1 MAGMHPAGDV
11 PQWVVDA
18 LDFAG
23 ISLDGVAKLKP
34 AHDFYDKVPQTAR
47 IPAV

>member
-1 MAGMHPAGDV
+1 VARLHPAGDV

-23 ISLDGVAKLKP
+23 ISLEGVAKLKP
-34 AHDFYDKVPQTAR
+34 AHDFCSKVPHIRPVPVQ
-47 IPAV
+47 

>member
-1 MAGMHPAGDV
+1 VAGLFPAGDV

-23 ISLDGVAKLKP
+23 ISLEGVAQLKP
-34 AHDFYDKVPQTAR
+34 AHDFYDKVPHIAR
-47 IPAV
+47 VPVE